1 MSDNLPEVEQ
11 ALLAY
16 QKRFDERIGAA
27 AREISLKL
35 EGLAKREIKGR
46 RPKGQKAVTGMPPMN
61 RTGDLRRSIMSTTER
76 KGFGKYEAIVG
87 AEMVYARAVEV
98 GAPYNPPTWM
108 NGERFPFL
116 QPALEKAIKS
126 KVLEKTL
133 QKYLGAK

>member
-16 QKRFDERIGAA
+16 QKRFDERVGEA
-27 AREISLKL
+27 AREIALKL

-46 RPKGQKAVTGMPPMN
+46 RPKGQKATIGMPPMN
-61 RTGDLRRSIMSTTER
+61 RTGNLRRSIMNTTQR
-76 KGFGKYEAIVG
+76 KGFAKYEAIVG
-87 AEMVYARAVEV
+87 AEMVYARAVEK
-98 GAPYNPPTWM
+98 GAPYNPPTWTK
-108 NGERFPFL
+108 GERFPFL
-116 QPALEKAIKS
+116 QPAVDKAIKS